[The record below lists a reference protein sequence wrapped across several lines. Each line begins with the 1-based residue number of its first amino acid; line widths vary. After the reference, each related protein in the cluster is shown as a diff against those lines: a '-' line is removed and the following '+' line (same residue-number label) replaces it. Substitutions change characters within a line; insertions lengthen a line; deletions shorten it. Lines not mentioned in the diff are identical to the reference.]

1 MFCRKAEMEAKR
13 KKEEEAR
20 KKQEEKDRKAAV
32 SDSCS
37 LAALLCVGVCG
48 CKLVIGACWPV
59 GHSQLGEILC
69 VRLVSCTC
77 I

>member
-20 KKQEEKDRKAAV
+20 KKQEEEDRKAAV

-37 LAALLCVGVCG
+37 LAALLWVWVCA
-48 CKLVIGACWPV
+48 GASW
-59 GHSQLGEILC
+59 
-69 VRLVSCTC
+69 
-77 I
+77 

>member
-20 KKQEEKDRKAAV
+20 KKQEEADKKAAV
-32 SDSCS
+32 SNSCS
-37 LAALLCVGVCG
+37 LAALLCVCVGG
-48 CKLVIGACWPV
+48 CKLVIGARWPA
-59 GHSQLGEILC
+59 GHLQLGEILC